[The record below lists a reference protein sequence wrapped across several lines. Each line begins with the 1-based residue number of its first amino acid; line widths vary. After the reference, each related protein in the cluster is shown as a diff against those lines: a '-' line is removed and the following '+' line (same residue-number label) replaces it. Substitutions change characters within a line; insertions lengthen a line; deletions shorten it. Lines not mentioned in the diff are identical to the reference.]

1 MIIIRSE
8 HKSEYKQS
16 VKHQLVKRSLYL
28 HECPLVKI
36 RPVILKLVP
45 DKLANKQT
53 IDCFVSS
60 NVHVWQ
66 LIIGFGQVIPSFCV
80 SFE

>member
-1 MIIIRSE
+1 MIIIRCE

-53 IDCFVSS
+53 IDCFDSS
-60 NVHVWQ
+60 NV
-66 LIIGFGQVIPSFCV
+66 LFGNLLSGLVK
-80 SFE
+80 